1 MTTEQQLEHRIQK
14 IEQHLL
20 EIVELIGENQ
30 NSNQKLINVVDQ
42 LIKRTST

>member
-1 MTTEQQLEHRIQK
+1 MTTEQQLEHRIEK

-20 EIVELIGENQ
+20 EIVELVGENQ

>member
-20 EIVELIGENQ
+20 EIVQLIGENQ
-30 NSNQKLINVVDQ
+30 NLNQKLINNVDQ

>member
-1 MTTEQQLEHRIQK
+1 MTTEQQLEHRIEK